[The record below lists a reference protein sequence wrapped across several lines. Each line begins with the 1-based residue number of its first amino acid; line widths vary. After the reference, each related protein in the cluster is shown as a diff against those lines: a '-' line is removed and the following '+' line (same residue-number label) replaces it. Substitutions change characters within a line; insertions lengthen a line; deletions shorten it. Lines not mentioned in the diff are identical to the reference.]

1 LVKLPKPL
9 SIYLTYKF
17 KNTTTMELSKE
28 KINEIAAMLKDAD
41 GEDVQ
46 NILITSGWND
56 QMLKQLMMTEPLA
69 EVQWMMKERLSFEE
83 DMKRKYWVFESC

>member
-1 LVKLPKPL
+1 
-9 SIYLTYKF
+9 
-17 KNTTTMELSKE
+17 MELSKE

-46 NILITSGWND
+46 NILIASGWND
-56 QMLKQLMMTEPLA
+56 QMLRQLMMTEPLA

>member
-1 LVKLPKPL
+1 
-9 SIYLTYKF
+9 
-17 KNTTTMELSKE
+17 MELSKE

-46 NILITSGWND
+46 NILIASGWND

-83 DMKRKYWVFESC
+83 DMKRRYWVFESC